1 MDLISYLR
9 IFRRRWLILVV
20 PMLAALAI
28 SWLTLPKQTAP
39 TAPVAPSYSA
49 KATLIISPTYDN
61 TSQPVN
67 LPRVVLFATLGDVPK
82 RVARQLHYHGE
93 PQILASQVSIAAD
106 TNNGTVTVSSTD
118 SNAKA
123 LTSRVNAFAQQT
135 VSYFA
140 DKQRADTKS
149 RIAAAKAQLK
159 AIGKQLKAVQG
170 AHTPSGTASGATG
183 ASSSSTDATAEAKAT
198 ALKGQYSAQY
208 GQIVELQRQLG
219 GSGPLQVLQPGVA
232 IPQSSG
238 AFTAP
243 TNPLARLGISALLGL
258 LLGAALALIIERLDS
273 RLRTREQV
281 EESFGLPV
289 LAEVP
294 ALPLGQRGKRAILSA
309 DMPASATAEAHR
321 SLRSAVLL
329 LGPDG
334 RAIDG
339 AHLSSGSSSPLVV
352 LVTSALPNEGKTTT
366 VANLAAVMAEAGRSV
381 LVLSFDLRNPR
392 LHEYFETENSAG
404 VSDLLAPRSNL
415 TLDSVARQTRL
426 AGVELVTS
434 GQRLDHPG
442 ALLASAGPLLRAA
455 RERADVVLID
465 TAPMLTASDAIDL
478 AQYVDVALLVSRLN
492 KTTTTH
498 AAAAQRLLSRLGV
511 PALGTVLVG
520 SRSAGSHSS
529 GAYRMAGLAHV
540 TRAADDAGSTTT
552 EAAQGGQRDH

>member
-49 KATLIISPTYDN
+49 KATIIISPTYDN

-67 LPRVVLFATLGDVPK
+67 LPRVVLFATLGDVPRRAAK
-82 RVARQLHYHGE
+82 QLHYHGE

-123 LTSRVNAFAQQT
+123 LTSRVNAFAHQT
-135 VSYFA
+135 VAYFA
-140 DKQRADTKS
+140 DKQREDTQS

-159 AIGKQLKAVQG
+159 VIGKQLKAVQA
-170 AHTPSGTASGATG
+170 AHAASGGTSG
-183 ASSSSTDATAEAKAT
+183 ASASTDGTAEAKAT

-208 GQIVELQRQLG
+208 GQIVALQQQLG
-219 GSGPLQVLQPGVA
+219 GSGPLEVLQPGVA

-238 AFTAP
+238 AFAAP

-258 LLGAALALIIERLDS
+258 LLGAALALVIERLDS

-334 RAIDG
+334 RALDG

-366 VANLAAVMAEAGRSV
+366 VANLAAVMAEAGRNV

-392 LHEYFETENSAG
+392 LHEYFETENGAG

-552 EAAQGGQRDH
+552 EAAQGGQRDQ

>member
-9 IFRRRWLILVV
+9 IFRRRWLILLV
-20 PMLAALAI
+20 PMVAALAI

-61 TSQPVN
+61 TTQPVN
-67 LPRVVLFATLGDVPK
+67 LPRVVLFATLGQVPERAAK
-82 RVARQLHYHGE
+82 QLHYHGE
-93 PQILASQVSIAAD
+93 PQILASQVAIVAN
-106 TNNGTVTVSSTD
+106 TTNGTVTVSSTD

-123 LTSRVNAFAQQT
+123 LTSRVNAFADQT

-140 DKQRADTKS
+140 DKQREDTKS

-159 AIGKQLKAVQG
+159 VIGKQLKAVQG
-170 AHTPSGTASGATG
+170 AGAAHAASGTTPGAGSG
-183 ASSSSTDATAEAKAT
+183 DATAQAKAA
-198 ALKGQYSAQY
+198 ALKSQYSAQY
-208 GQIVELQRQLG
+208 GTIVGLQRHLG
-219 GSGPLQVLQPGVA
+219 GSGPLEVLQPAVA

-238 AFTAP
+238 AFTPP
-243 TNPLARLGISALLGL
+243 TNPWARLGISAVLGL
-258 LLGAALALIIERLDS
+258 LLGAALALLVERLDS

-334 RAIDG
+334 RAADG
-339 AHLSSGSSSPLVV
+339 ARSSAGSSPLIV

-392 LHEYFETENSAG
+392 LHEYFETENGVG
-404 VSDLLAPRSNL
+404 VSDLLAPRSHL

-540 TRAADDAGSTTT
+540 TRTADDPESTA
-552 EAAQGGQRDH
+552 EAARGAHRDQ